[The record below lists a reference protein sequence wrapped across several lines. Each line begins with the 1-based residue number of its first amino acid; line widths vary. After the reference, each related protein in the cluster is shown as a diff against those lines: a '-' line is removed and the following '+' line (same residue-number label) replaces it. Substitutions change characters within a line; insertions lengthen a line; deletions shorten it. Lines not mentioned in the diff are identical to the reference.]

1 MSTRLSPR
9 SSLAPWAN
17 FNCSGKRRA
26 FTLIELLVVIAIIA
40 ILAAMLL
47 PALAKAKDKAQRTIC
62 TNNFKQIALAQ
73 HMYATDNKDFLP
85 WPNWGTTVNPG
96 WLYDAS
102 GGGIPNT
109 ENAPYSTNPL
119 LAYQTGVYWQYL
131 RSGYVENADKNVN
144 RSIKRAQVLVC
155 PKDNILPPN
164 GTPRK
169 RDNVLSTY
177 IMNGAV
183 GEYGRITMGTGV
195 KTTQA
200 WSTQCY
206 IMWEPD
212 EYLNGGAGAGAY
224 NDGSSFPDRNE
235 GVGRLHVSGAVIL
248 VLDGHVNFIKVID
261 FDKERNLPTKNL
273 LWWAPDSADGR

>member
-9 SSLAPWAN
+9 SSLAPWAKLQPRA
-17 FNCSGKRRA
+17 KRRA

-62 TNNFKQIALAQ
+62 TNNFKQIGLAQ
-73 HMYATDNKDFLP
+73 HMYVTDNKDFLP
-85 WPNWGTTVNPG
+85 WPDWGTGHPG

-102 GGGIPNT
+102 GGTIPN
-109 ENAPYSTNPL
+109 PGLPPWSTL
-119 LAYQTGVYWQYL
+119 GRDAAYQSGVYWQYIKSAFVDNL
-131 RSGYVENADKNVN
+131 DKSQNK
-144 RSIKRAQVLVC
+144 SIKRAQVLVC
-155 PKDNILPPN
+155 PKDNILPSGP
-164 GTPRK
+164 TPPARA
-169 RDNVLSTY
+169 NTLSTY

-183 GEYGRITMGTGV
+183 GEFGRITTGV
-195 KTTQA
+195 KITQA

-224 NDGSSFPDRNE
+224 NDGSSYPDRNE

-248 VLDGHVNFIKVID
+248 ALDGHVNFIKLTD
-261 FDKERNLPTKNL
+261 FDKERNITTRNL
-273 LWWAPDSADGR
+273 LWWAPDSPDGR